1 MQQRLLEPE
10 HRDFAEA
17 VRAFLAREVT
27 PRHAAWEREGQVDRE
42 VWRAAGRAGLLGF
55 DVDPEFGGGGSD
67 DIRYPVLLTEEL
79 VRAGATGLGFA
90 LHNDVVAPYLN
101 ELATPEQRRRWLPG
115 FCSGEL
121 VTAIALTEPGAGSD
135 LSGLTTSAVPDGDDA
150 YRIKGAK
157 TFVTNGV
164 LADLVIVAA
173 RTEPPGGLR
182 GGLSLFVV
190 ERGTPGFERG
200 RPLAKIGRHAQD
212 TAELF
217 FDDVRVPA
225 ANLLGKRGHGLAY
238 ATRHLARERLSI
250 AASAVA
256 GAETV
261 LAATL
266 EYCRTRTAFG
276 QPIGSFQHNRFELA
290 EMSTEVEIARV
301 YVDQCLMDHNAG
313 RRDPVTAARAKWW
326 TTDLQKRV
334 VDRCLQLHG
343 GYGYMAEQ
351 PVARA
356 FVDTRMMPIYG
367 GTNEIMKELIGRSMG
382 V

>member
-1 MQQRLLEPE
+1 MQEHVLDQE
-10 HRDFAEA
+10 HRDFAA
-17 VRAFLAREVT
+17 MVRAFVEREVA
-27 PRHAAWEREGQVDRE
+27 PFHEEWERRGLVDRQ
-42 VWRAAGRAGLLGF
+42 VWRAAGGAGLLGF
-55 DVDPEFGGGGSD
+55 DVAVELGGGGTE
-67 DIRYPVLLTEEL
+67 DIRYPVLLAEEL

-90 LHNDVVAPYLN
+90 LHNDVVGPYLN
-101 ELATPEQRRRWLPG
+101 ALGTEEQRRRWLPG

-121 VTAIALTEPGAGSD
+121 VTAIAITEPGAGSD
-135 LSGLTTSAVPDGDDA
+135 LQALTTRAELQGDS
-150 YRIKGAK
+150 YVLNGAK

-164 LADLVIVAA
+164 HADLVIVAA
-173 RTEPPGGLR
+173 RTEPGDRLR
-182 GGLSLFVV
+182 GGLSLLVV
-190 ERGTPGFERG
+190 ERGMPGFERG
-200 RPLAKIGRHAQD
+200 RPLEKLGRPAQD

-225 ANLLGKRGHGLAY
+225 ANLLGRRGHGL
-238 ATRHLARERLSI
+238 RHLREHLVRERLSI
-250 AASAVA
+250 AAAAVA

-261 LAATL
+261 FAQTL

-290 EMSTEVEIARV
+290 EMSTEIDIART
-301 YVDQCLMDHNAG
+301 YVDRCLLDHNAG

-326 TTDLQKRV
+326 TTDLQRRV

-343 GYGYMAEQ
+343 GYGYMREQ
-351 PVARA
+351 AVARA

-367 GTNEIMKELIGRSMG
+367 GTNEVMKELIGRSLG